1 MTEPPGVSAEPSD
14 DLRRLV
20 HDLRSPL
27 AVIEGFARLLDA
39 DHAGVSDAQRADYVA
54 RIRTAAAE
62 MTSLLDAARR

>member
-1 MTEPPGVSAEPSD
+1 MTEPPGVSDQPSD

-39 DHAGVSDAQRADYVA
+39 DHTVSDAQRADYVA